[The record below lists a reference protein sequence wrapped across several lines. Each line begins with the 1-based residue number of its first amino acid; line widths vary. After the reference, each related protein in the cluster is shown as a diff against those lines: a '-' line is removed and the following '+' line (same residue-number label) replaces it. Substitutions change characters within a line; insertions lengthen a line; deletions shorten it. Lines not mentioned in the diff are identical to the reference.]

1 MKNIQGMKIGNK
13 VNISIDGKL
22 YDKNCG
28 SPKEADELFKIVLK
42 AKADPTPE
50 NLKAIR
56 LYLNEKL
63 RVAMFA
69 GLESD
74 LETGEVFLAGFNTP
88 IPDTL
93 VQVIKDY
100 SENNYPLEAVKN
112 FWKLLMIN
120 PDKRVRT
127 SLFDFIKTHDFVLTD
142 SGYMVVY
149 KAVDVVKK
157 KDNDLLD
164 FITNQYL
171 FVRKQWKC
179 SPNKY
184 VVLKDK
190 ELENLSITKAETAAK
205 WDLESD
211 EHQVEIL
218 GNLGDMFRNIDN
230 LIDADSTEYT
240 DMHTHKMSIKLGVP
254 TKQTRKECDSD
265 PRKDCSN
272 GLHCGAT
279 AYVEN
284 FGRGGKAILVC
295 LVNPM
300 NVVAVPDY
308 DHSKMRVCEYFPVA
322 LADYVDEK
330 IDIIEQTY
338 FENDYQTFEEK
349 ALEEMIAK
357 VKAEE
362 LPIEKAK
369 NMPEAEVR
377 PMAEL
382 MKILETRL
390 LDLE

>member
-1 MKNIQGMKIGNK
+1 MKNIQATKIGNK
-13 VNISIDGKL
+13 INISIDGKL

-42 AKADPTPE
+42 AKADPTDA

-74 LETGEVFLAGFNTP
+74 LDTGEVFMAGFNTP

-100 SENNYPLEAVKN
+100 HENKYPLDAIVN

-142 SGYMVVY
+142 TGYMVVY
-149 KAVDVVKK
+149 KAVDIKK
-157 KDNDLLD
+157 KKENDLVD
-164 FITNQYL
+164 FVTNKYL
-171 FVRKQWKC
+171 FVRKEWKC

-184 VVLKDK
+184 VVIKDK
-190 ELENLSITKAETAAK
+190 EIGNLSITKAETAAN

-218 GNLGDMFRNIDN
+218 GNLGDMFRNIDQ

-240 DMHTHKMSIKLGVP
+240 DMRTHSMSIKLGVP
-254 TKQTRKECDSD
+254 VLMPRHSCDSD
-265 PRKDCSN
+265 PAKDCSY

-279 AYVEN
+279 KYVEN
-284 FGRGGKAILVC
+284 FGQGGKSILVC

-308 DHSKMRVCEYFPVA
+308 DHSKMRVAEYFPIA
-322 LADYVDEK
+322 LADYVDGK

-362 LPIEKAK
+362 LPIEKAIRA
-369 NMPEAEVR
+369 EAEVR

-382 MKILETRL
+382 MKMLESRMI
-390 LDLE
+390 DIS